1 MCTITSPEVVDVE
14 KPEFGQIK
22 AEAYFPT
29 VVYTIQKPEFL
40 TKVKPACLD
49 ALAAK
54 KEVKTETHELYPVWM
69 TDNLFEDQ
77 RVSELMTFI
86 GETSWQILRD
96 QGYATYGMN
105 TTFHE
110 FWCQEHY
117 KHSGMDQH
125 VHANGAQLIGF
136 YFIDTPENGSRPV
149 LHDPRIGKVQ
159 INLPENDLRNITPAS
174 NMVNFEPKPGMLMFT
189 NSWLPHSF
197 TRHGSDEPIRFIH
210 FTIGVRYG
218 AQPVCSNESVVEVI

>member
-1 MCTITSPEVVDVE
+1 MCTITAPKVIEVE
-14 KPEFGQIK
+14 SQETGQIK

-29 VVYTIQKPEFL
+29 IIYTVQKPEFL
-40 TKVKPACLD
+40 ANVKPACLD
-49 ALAAK
+49 ALEVQ
-54 KEVKTETHELYPVWM
+54 KEAKTEAHELYPVWM
-69 TDNLFEDQ
+69 TGNLFEDP

-96 QGYATYGMN
+96 QGYATEGMN

-125 VHANGAQLIGF
+125 IHANGAQLVGF
-136 YFIDTPENGSRPV
+136 YFIDTPENCSRPV
-149 LHDPRIGKVQ
+149 LHDPRMGKVQ
-159 INLPENDLRNITPAS
+159 INLPESDPRNVMPSS

-210 FTIGVRYG
+210 FTIGVRYV
-218 AQPVCSNESVVEVI
+218 AQPVFSTESSVEVI

>member
-1 MCTITSPEVVDVE
+1 MCTITAPEVVDIE
-14 KPEFGQIK
+14 KPEAGQIK

-40 TKVKPACLD
+40 ANVKPACLD

-54 KEVKTETHELYPVWM
+54 KEVKIETHELYPVWM
-69 TDNLFEDQ
+69 TGNLFEDS
-77 RVSELMTFI
+77 RVSELMSFI

-96 QGYATYGMN
+96 QGYATEGMN

-117 KHSGMDQH
+117 KHSAMEQH
-125 VHANGAQLIGF
+125 IHANGAQLVGF
-136 YFIDTPENGSRPV
+136 YFIDTPENCSRPV
-149 LHDPRIGKVQ
+149 LHDPRMGKVQ
-159 INLPENDLRNITPAS
+159 INLPENDPRNVMPSS
-174 NMVNFEPKPGMLMFT
+174 NMINFEPKPGMLMFA

-210 FTIGVRYG
+210 FTIGVRYS
-218 AQPVCSNESVVEVI
+218 APPVCSHDSVVEVI